1 MAALHRGVLKSRR
14 RQQLVGS
21 NQYAPRPYKQQRKHM
36 QSYCDSLKSSI
47 WPNKLEDQV
56 EYDSVL
62 GKGVP
67 KVWHDNPKQKFLN
80 NLKKFYFQILH
91 TPQNGYQPVRT

>member
-14 RQQLVGS
+14 RQQLVRS

-36 QSYCDSLKSSI
+36 QSYGDSLKSSI

-56 EYDSVL
+56 EYR
-62 GKGVP
+62 
-67 KVWHDNPKQKFLN
+67 
-80 NLKKFYFQILH
+80 FYDDTLAINRVESITLEKASA
-91 TPQNGYQPVRT
+91 PSEINADCVRFYRV